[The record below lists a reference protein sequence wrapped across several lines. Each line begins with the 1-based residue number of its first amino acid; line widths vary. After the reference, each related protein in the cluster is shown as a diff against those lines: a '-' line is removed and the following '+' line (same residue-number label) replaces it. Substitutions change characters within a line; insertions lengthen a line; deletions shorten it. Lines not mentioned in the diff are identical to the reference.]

1 MDILKAFN
9 ELFLYDPKNV
19 MLFNSGTFLFFFTF
33 FLLGYSYLYQ
43 NKTLRTFYVLA
54 FSFFFYYKSSG
65 FYLGILLFTIVFD
78 YWIGLNIAK
87 ATTKAKKKAW
97 LLLSVFSS
105 LGLLAYFKYTN
116 FILLNL
122 SEIFSFKYSA
132 WDIFLPI
139 GISFYTF
146 QTLSYIIDIYRGE
159 IEPTHNFWDYAFY
172 MTFFPHLVAG
182 PIVRAKFFLPQLQQ
196 PVVLDKAEINEGF
209 LLIIKGLIKKAVIA
223 DYISQYCDIVFGN
236 PSGFSGV
243 ENLFAV
249 YGYSLQIYCDFSGY
263 SDIAIG
269 IAKLMGYQLGDNFK
283 RPYQSKNITEFW
295 RRWHISLSF
304 WLRDYVYIPMGGNR
318 KGVKK
323 QYLFLML
330 TMLIGGLWHGAS
342 WKFVFWGGMHGLG
355 LAIHKYFNSKVNARF
370 FETKLWKAFSLV
382 FTFHFV
388 AFLWI
393 FFRAVDF
400 ATAWQMINAII
411 FNFNA
416 DFIIPFISSKTL
428 WVVMLLV
435 GFASQFVPLDK
446 NEIISKKFADL
457 PVFLKAALF
466 IITVQLII
474 QFKSAEV
481 QPFIYFQF

>member
-1 MDILKAFN
+1 MDLAKAFN
-9 ELFLYDPKNV
+9 ELFLYHPNNV
-19 MLFNSGTFLFFFTF
+19 MLFNSGAFLFFFTF

-78 YWIGLNIAK
+78 YWIGLNIYK
-87 ATTKAKKKAW
+87 AQTKSKKRAW
-97 LLLSVFSS
+97 LLLSVLSS

-116 FILLNL
+116 FILFNIYEL
-122 SEIFSFKYSA
+122 FSLKYSA
-132 WDIFLPI
+132 IDIFLPI

-182 PIVRAKFFLPQLQQ
+182 PIVRAKFFLPQLLK
-196 PVVLDKAEINEGF
+196 PVALDKSEINEGL
-209 LLIIKGLIKKAVIA
+209 LLIIKGLIKKAIIA

-236 PSGFSGV
+236 PSGYGGV

-249 YGYSLQIYCDFSGY
+249 YGYTLQIYCDFSGY

-269 IAKLMGYQLGDNFK
+269 IAKLLGYQLGDNFK

-295 RRWHISLSF
+295 RKWHISLSF

-318 KGVKK
+318 KGVAK

-342 WKFVFWGGMHGLG
+342 WKFVFWGGMHGVG
-355 LAIHKYFNSKVNARF
+355 LAMHKYFSHNVKGKF
-370 FETKLWKAFSLV
+370 FETKIWGVFSLF
-382 FTFHFV
+382 FTFNFV

-393 FFRAVDF
+393 FFRAADF
-400 ATAWQMINAII
+400 ATAWQMINSII
-411 FNFNA
+411 FNFNLSYL
-416 DFIIPFISSKTL
+416 IPFITSKTL
-428 WVVMLLV
+428 WVTLLV
-435 GFASQFVPLDK
+435 FGFATQFISLDK
-446 NEIISKKFADL
+446 NPIISKRFADL
-457 PVFLKAALF
+457 PVAIQALIF

-474 QFKSAEV
+474 QLKSAEV

>member
-1 MDILKAFN
+1 MDLSKAFSD
-9 ELFLYDPKNV
+9 LFLYDSKNV
-19 MLFNSGTFLFFFTF
+19 MLFNSGTFLLFFTF

-43 NKTLRTFYVLA
+43 NKTIRTFYVLA

-65 FYLGILLFTIVFD
+65 LYLGVLLFTIVFD

-87 ATTKAKKKAW
+87 AQNKQKKLAW
-97 LLLSVFSS
+97 LLLSVCSS

-122 SEIFSFKYSA
+122 SEIFNFKYNA

-196 PVVLDKAEINEGF
+196 PVVLDKNEINEGF
-209 LLIIKGLIKKAVIA
+209 LLIIKGLIKKAIIA
-223 DYISQYCDIVFGN
+223 DYIARFCDIVFDN
-236 PSGFSGV
+236 PAGYSGV

-249 YGYSLQIYCDFSGY
+249 YGYTLQIYCDFSGY

-269 IAKLMGYQLGDNFK
+269 IAKLLGYQLGDNFK
-283 RPYQSKNITEFW
+283 RPYQSLNITEFW

-318 KGVKK
+318 KGLVK
-323 QYLFLML
+323 QYIFLML

-355 LAIHKYFNSKVNARF
+355 LAIHKYFAANVKGKF
-370 FETKLWKAFSLV
+370 FETKIWKIFSLI

-393 FFRAVDF
+393 FFRAADF
-400 ATAWQMINAII
+400 ATAWQVINSII
-411 FNFNA
+411 FNF
-416 DFIIPFISSKTL
+416 DIEYILPFISSKQL
-428 WVVMLLV
+428 WVILLFI
-435 GFASQFVPLDK
+435 GFASQFIPLDK
-446 NEIISKKFADL
+446 NPIITKRFSEL
-457 PVFLKAALF
+457 PVVFQAIIF
-466 IITVQLII
+466 IFTVQLII
-474 QFKSAEV
+474 QLKSAEV